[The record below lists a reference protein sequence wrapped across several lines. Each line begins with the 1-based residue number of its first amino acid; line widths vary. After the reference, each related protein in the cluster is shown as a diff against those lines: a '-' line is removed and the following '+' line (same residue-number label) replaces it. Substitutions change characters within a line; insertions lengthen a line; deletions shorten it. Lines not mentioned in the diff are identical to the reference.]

1 MATQP
6 FADDKDWTWVL
17 NSLCAECEFEVR
29 DFAREEISA
38 LIRANAGEWLSIL
51 EGDDT
56 TLRQRPRADR
66 WSALEYA
73 AHVRD
78 VFDLYDYR
86 LGLMLAEDGPHYPNW
101 NQDDTALQKDYANSD
116 PARVAVE
123 LAAAGE
129 RLTSRFETVSGEDW
143 GRTGTAA
150 MGLRSPL
157 KASPAI
163 SSTTRCIT
171 CTMFEPVWLSSALAV
186 GDAEPDSLEEGVR

>member
-17 NSLCAECEFEVR
+17 NTLCAECEFEVR
-29 DFAREEISA
+29 EFPREDISG
-38 LIRANAGEWLSIL
+38 LIRTSIGEWLAVL
-51 EGDDT
+51 QGGHEA
-56 TLRQRPRADR
+56 LRQRPREDR

-86 LGLMLAEDGPHYPNW
+86 LGLMLAEVGPHYPNW
-101 NQDDTALQKDYANSD
+101 NQDDTAIEKDYANSD

-129 RLTSRFETVSGEDW
+129 RLASRFETVSGEDW
-143 GRTGTAA
+143 ARTGY
-150 MGLRSPL
+150 RSDG
-157 KASPAI
+157 ASFTVESFARYFIHDPQHHLNDVR
-163 SSTTRCIT
+163 TG
-171 CTMFEPVWLSSALAV
+171 F
-186 GDAEPDSLEEGVR
+186 AELGR